1 MKLSKQEKQIVESVE
16 RGDWRSVRGVKKQ
29 IKRYKEYAEATVRK
43 DKRVNIR
50 MSEKDLIRIRK
61 KAMEEGLPYQTLI
74 SSVLHRY
81 ANNRLVDKAS

>member
-1 MKLSKQEKQIVESVE
+1 MKLSKQEKQLVESVE
-16 RGDWRSVRGVKKQ
+16 RGDWRSVRGVNKQ
-29 IKRYKEYAEATVRK
+29 IKRYKEYAKATVRK

-81 ANNRLVDKAS
+81 ANGRMVDKAS